1 MIDLHCHL
9 LPGIDDGARDLD
21 EGLAMARLAVEEGIT
36 HAVMTPHVM
45 PGIFD
50 NDLASIELAV
60 AAYREALNAAGIGLE
75 VFVGGEVRLGP
86 EVLALVADDRIP
98 YIGHW
103 DGERVMLLEM
113 PHSHIPPGSEK
124 LVDWLRA
131 QGIRPLLAH
140 PERNPDIESDPQR
153 LRAFVDRGCLV
164 QVTAGSLT
172 GDFGEAFR
180 VAAVALIEAGWTTVL
195 ASDAH
200 RADRRTPSIA
210 AGRRV
215 AAGLVGEKASWRMV
229 REIPAKILGLD

>member
-9 LPGIDDGARDLD
+9 LPGIDDGARDLE

-50 NDLASIELAV
+50 NDLASIERAVTDYRKSLA
-60 AAYREALNAAGIGLE
+60 EAGIALE
-75 VFVGGEVRLGP
+75 VRVGGEVRIGP

-103 DGERVMLLEM
+103 EGERVMLLEL
-113 PHSHIPPGSEK
+113 PHSHIPPGTEK

-140 PERNPDIESDPQR
+140 PERNPDIERDPLR
-153 LRAFVDRGCLV
+153 LRAYIDRGCLV
-164 QVTAGSLT
+164 QVTAGSLA
-172 GDFGEAFR
+172 GDFGEDYR
-180 VAAVALIEAGWTTVL
+180 VAAVALLEAGWTTVL

-200 RADRRTPSIA
+200 RADKRKPSIE
-210 AGRRV
+210 AGRRI
-215 AAGLVGEKASWRMV
+215 AAGLVGEEASWRMV
-229 REIPAKILGLD
+229 REIPAKIIGLD